1 MPEFTPTP
9 EDADDGPE
17 QDRCRAGLGVHH
29 MVSHFQE
36 GVAAWV
42 ERCCICGW
50 LDLSDHD
57 RAVAADALRQ
67 AADVPCRFCHTPAS
81 THDVTSCP
89 RHFYHPEWML
99 AEGSSDE

>member
-1 MPEFTPTP
+1 MTAYT
-9 EDADDGPE
+9 DDDVTAAAE
-17 QDRCRAGLGVHH
+17 AIREYWDK
-29 MVSHFQE
+29 VS
-36 GVAAWV
+36 
-42 ERCCICGW
+42 I
-50 LDLSDHD
+50 HD
-57 RAVAADALRQ
+57 KPLAKYVLAAVAPAIAARARRE